1 MTNRKYVGNPE
12 RLKEIQQQT
21 GKTKKEICKNLPVNN
36 DYAYQIFKGTKTT
49 TVKTALTI
57 SHEMGEDIK
66 NLFIKMED

>member
-1 MTNRKYVGNPE
+1 MIRYIGNPE
-12 RLKEIQQQT
+12 RLKEIQQAT
-21 GKTKKEICKNLPVNN
+21 GKTKKQIFKSLPVNN

-57 SHEMGEDIK
+57 SYFMNEDIK